1 MIEFDC
7 KYIRIRVTN
16 STVPLIVHGK
26 TDTGLEWQKKH
37 QRKQIWVEYFIF
49 YYNTEMET
57 TCIMSTKQLLFVQL

>member
-26 TDTGLEWQKKH
+26 TYWPGMAKKH